1 MTRNQHERP
10 ATGDEQPETSNEQP
24 VTSNQKMAACPNCQQ
39 QIPEISAGK
48 FCPFCGAPLS
58 GASLSPEATPPSFG
72 EVGPSVPETT
82 PANALGA
89 STPAQE
95 FAVPGAVPSSYVH
108 WEDRQRLGFLPAFSQ
123 TWSDSVFRPAEF
135 FRRAPKTGNLGSA
148 LLYAILVV
156 TTGGLLSIFW
166 QYLFWDTFSNW
177 QDLENIIGQEIS
189 RDILGTWA
197 LLLPIFAIISI
208 FITSFI
214 FHVCLMI
221 IGSSRNGYEATLRG
235 LCYSYGPYLFVIVPF
250 CGGVIAGVWT
260 FVLMIIGWREMH
272 ESTTGR
278 VVLAVLLPFILCC
291 GAILMLAW
299 SLAGFFN
306 RLAP

>member
-1 MTRNQHERP
+1 
-10 ATGDEQPETSNEQP
+10 
-24 VTSNQKMAACPNCQQ
+24 MAACPNCHQ
-39 QIPEISAGK
+39 QIPEISELK
-48 FCPFCGAPLS
+48 FCPFCG
-58 GASLSPEATPPSFG
+58 GSLAPEAATAPSAGSEPAAPQPTP
-72 EVGPSVPETT
+72 T
-82 PANALGA
+82 GA
-89 STPAQE
+89 VSPTTPAQE
-95 FAVPGAVPSSYVH
+95 FVAPPITPQHYVP

-135 FRRAPKTGNLGSA
+135 FRRAPKTGNLGA
-148 LLYAILVV
+148 VLLYAILIV

-177 QDLENIIGQEIS
+177 QDLENIVGQELT
-189 RDILGTWA
+189 RNMLGAWA
-197 LLLPIFAIISI
+197 ILLPVFAVIGI

-221 IGSSRNGYEATLRG
+221 TGSSRNGYEATLRG
-235 LCYSYGPYLFVIVPF
+235 LCYSYGPYLFVLVPF
-250 CGGVIAGVWT
+250 CGGLIAGVWT

-299 SLAGFFN
+299 SLAGLFQ
-306 RLAP
+306 RLSP